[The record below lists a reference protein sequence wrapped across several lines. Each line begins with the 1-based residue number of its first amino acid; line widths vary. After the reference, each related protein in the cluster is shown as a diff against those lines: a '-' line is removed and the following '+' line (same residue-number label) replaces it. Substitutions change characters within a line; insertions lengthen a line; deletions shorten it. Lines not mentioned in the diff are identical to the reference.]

1 MVHPVDLDAACD
13 LLSPPRVVEV
23 AAADPDDELGVGL
36 QHERDHLAQLD
47 VEIAVHLGE
56 LLERCDL
63 VPAAAHRHHPP
74 PRAATHPPP
83 PPRQRSTEHDR
94 GRRNTAGGRPRRRTT
109 VRAVATTGLVR
120 ACARK
125 TGEARAG
132 GGWGGGMRRA
142 LPFARDDGGLVSCG
156 GAARARK
163 RAGRTAAG
171 GVATRTH
178 GMVRS
183 LLLCS
188 RRTRSFL
195 SMPSSRG
202 STLSRFFG
210 AAASEDESA
219 RAESPDRFERT

>member
-1 MVHPVDLDAACD
+1 
-13 LLSPPRVVEV
+13 
-23 AAADPDDELGVGL
+23 
-36 QHERDHLAQLD
+36 
-47 VEIAVHLGE
+47 
-56 LLERCDL
+56 
-63 VPAAAHRHHPP
+63 
-74 PRAATHPPP
+74 
-83 PPRQRSTEHDR
+83 
-94 GRRNTAGGRPRRRTT
+94 
-109 VRAVATTGLVR
+109 
-120 ACARK
+120 
-125 TGEARAG
+125 
-132 GGWGGGMRRA
+132 MRRA

-219 RAESPDRFERT
+219 RAESPDRFERTYNFVSGVTILPLVDDGGGSRLETRHAPAVVSAIGTGWCVKVYTN